1 MTLRERIGRFVE
13 AERTQQAIM
22 VLIILNAITLG
33 METSPTIMARAGDYL
48 LAFDRFALT
57 VFVIE
62 IGAKLIHRR
71 LDFFRN
77 GWNVF
82 DFVVVG
88 IALMPSAGQLA
99 VLRSLRILRALRLL
113 SVVPQMRKVVQALLT
128 AIPGI
133 GSVFAIIFLIFYVGA
148 VLSTKIFGASF
159 PEWFGTIGRSMF
171 TLFQIMTLE
180 SWSMGIVRPV
190 MESFPWAWLFFVVF
204 ILVTSFAVVN
214 LFVGIIVDAMQAQH
228 ADEPTAL
235 SAEAE
240 RLHEDAV
247 AAQAAT
253 AEMREEL
260 AALRG
265 EMAALRAVL
274 VSRNPEAGTG
284 GAGEY
289 TS

>member
-1 MTLRERIGRFVE
+1 MTLRERIGRVVE

-22 VLIILNAITLG
+22 ALIILNAITLG

-48 LAFDRFALT
+48 LAFDRLALT

-88 IALMPSAGQLA
+88 IALAPSAGQLA

-148 VLSTKIFGASF
+148 VLSTKIFGMSF

-190 MESFPWAWLFFVVF
+190 MESFPWAWLFFVIF

-228 ADEPTAL
+228 ADETTAE
-235 SAEAE
+235 SE
-240 RLHEDAV
+240 RMHEDAV

-260 AALRG
+260 AALRT

-274 VSRNPEAGTG
+274 SSRMPEADPGRTG
-284 GAGEY
+284 G
-289 TS
+289 S

>member
-33 METSPTIMARAGDYL
+33 METSPTIMARVGDYL
-48 LAFDRFALT
+48 MAFDRFALT

-62 IGAKLIHRR
+62 IGAKLIYRR
-71 LDFFRN
+71 LDFFRS

-88 IALMPSAGQLA
+88 LALAPSAGQLT

-190 MESFPWAWLFFVVF
+190 MESFPWAWLFFVIF

-228 ADEPTAL
+228 ADETTAE
-235 SAEAE
+235 SE
-240 RLHEDAV
+240 RMHEDAV

-253 AEMREEL
+253 AEMRTEL
-260 AALRG
+260 AALRT
-265 EMAALRAVL
+265 EMASLRAVL
-274 VSRNPEAGTG
+274 SSRMPEAGPGSSG
-284 GAGEY
+284 GP
-289 TS
+289 